1 MLDIDDKLSFL
12 IDGIRIPATAHHE
25 VVIGLLQNS
34 PASTPT
40 TKAER
45 YLRALEQNNTPALS
59 KTYAAVISHIF
70 HSRSRS
76 GIRSRAWNL
85 YGHMRLVAHPTPSV
99 EVFDAMIYGCSLDDR
114 ASPERALDLFTEMTE
129 LGIKPSYN
137 TYLGLIRSC
146 ARDKDKASPFYHEAL
161 RLLKELLERG
171 FQPEKDIFNCILE
184 GARSRG
190 DIGRAKWILAN
201 MLQISSRLPL
211 LDPKENPLAP
221 DYKIFNS
228 LFLTAATY
236 RPPNPRKKD
245 IKLEEVQ
252 QGAAARSKEDGENL
266 NAGREETKE
275 DTSDAISG
283 SASTGTSAEQAES
296 AVEASS
302 STVEY
307 FSASPPEDI
316 AAQSAHDIYVQSET
330 GLPNEDA
337 YPPPQHPLY
346 RPDIPLSPHQLL
358 DDFKQIMGTLLEV
371 HNYPTDILEAQPTSE
386 SSVQSDFKSGTN
398 LTNTQDRHT
407 THYSEGLDEG
417 TKEVLRNIPLNN
429 IILNAYMTLLNAHG
443 RSSLALT
450 FFKKAFY
457 ELRIKHTHQ
466 SWEIIF
472 ESLDSSSRQRT
483 KEERTHARASKA
495 SQTRELFA
503 LWEEWLK
510 NVLINEERYQA
521 RSSGAGSSSN
531 ATSSSAPSATRTW
544 FARHV
549 ETIYAH
555 AIGVH
560 ARAEQVNEGMKILE
574 EFRERFPPHKIV
586 EAAEKQEITSGPG
599 YLVQLSSFLYPETM
613 DSYTMISSGERNL
626 SERARNM
633 TGGKKVRTSLPKS
646 QLNNYNLFGLPPLLS
661 YQMVYSL
668 FHRLREEEDNR
679 NYLVLKY
686 LNEYRNALKKALII
700 RETLEKQSKIGKRK
714 EVDIARKEIIG
725 APGRSAKSVKDGQP
739 SISEVLSE
747 PEKKERAANLLGLS
761 SNPSKA
767 EAAEL

>member
-1 MLDIDDKLSFL
+1 
-12 IDGIRIPATAHHE
+12 
-25 VVIGLLQNS
+25 
-34 PASTPT
+34 
-40 TKAER
+40 
-45 YLRALEQNNTPALS
+45 
-59 KTYAAVISHIF
+59 
-70 HSRSRS
+70 
-76 GIRSRAWNL
+76 
-85 YGHMRLVAHPTPSV
+85 MRLVAHPTPTV

-129 LGIKPSYN
+129 SGIKPSYN

-146 ARDKDKASPFYHEAL
+146 ARDKDKESPFYHEAL

-190 DIGRAKWILAN
+190 DIGRAKWIVAN

-221 DYKIFNS
+221 DYKTFNS

-245 IKLEEVQ
+245 IKLEEI
-252 QGAAARSKEDGENL
+252 QGGTAARSEEDGVNV
-266 NAGREETKE
+266 NAEHEQTKE
-275 DTSDAISG
+275 DTSDAIS
-283 SASTGTSAEQAES
+283 SQASTSTSAEQAES
-296 AVEASS
+296 DIEASS
-302 STVEY
+302 STMEHSP
-307 FSASPPEDI
+307 SASPEDT
-316 AAQSAHDIYVQSET
+316 AAQSAHDIYMQSET

-371 HNYPTDILEAQPTSE
+371 HNYPTDILEVQPTSD
-386 SSVQSDFKSGTN
+386 SSIQADSNTAGTN
-398 LTNTQDRHT
+398 LMNTQDRHT
-407 THYSEGLDEG
+407 THYSKGLDEG
-417 TKEVLRNIPLNN
+417 TIEVLRNIPLNN

-457 ELRIKHTHQ
+457 ELRVKYTHQ

-483 KEERTHARASKA
+483 KEERTHARALKA

-521 RSSGAGSSSN
+521 RSNSESASSSS
-531 ATSSSAPSATRTW
+531 SSSAPSATRTW

-549 ETIYAH
+549 EAIYAH

-560 ARAEQVNEGMKILE
+560 ARAEQVDEGMKILE

-613 DSYTMISSGERNL
+613 DSYTMNAGDSNL

-633 TGGKKVRTSLPKS
+633 TGGKRIRTSLPKS
-646 QLNNYNLFGLPPLLS
+646 QINNYNLFGLPPLLS

-686 LNEYRNALKKALII
+686 LNEYRNALKKALMI
-700 RETLEKQSKIGKRK
+700 RETLEKQSKIGKGK

-725 APGRSAKSVKDGQP
+725 GGAPGRSAKLVKDGRQP
-739 SISEVLSE
+739 SSISEVLSE
-747 PEKKERAANLLGLS
+747 PEKKERVEDLLRLS
-761 SNPSKA
+761 STLSKA
-767 EAAEL
+767 KAAEDLAAAQ